1 MAFMVRITV
10 LILLVAF
17 SLTIFACGKKGPP
30 TLKDY
35 RVGLNFPQKGA
46 ILDERINSEGGS

>member
-1 MAFMVRITV
+1 MLKIAGMF
-10 LILLVAF
+10 LLVAF

-35 RVGLNFPQKGA
+35 RVGLNFSQMRVF
-46 ILDERINSEGGS
+46 LYR